1 MSRKFNSPMPL
12 VRTGVMTSAM
22 LVVSVLG
29 RLRAQ
34 VRLAQQAFVGT
45 LLVLRLADDE
55 IEHDHPARVA
65 DAAGIVRLLH
75 AHRAG
80 GLAPGVG
87 VDSPCAPRLRGLRE
101 RRD

>member
-1 MSRKFNSPMPL
+1 MSRRFSSPMPL
-12 VRTGVMTSAM
+12 VSTGVTTFAM

-29 RLRAQ
+29 GLRAQ
-34 VRLAQQAFVGT
+34 VRLAQEALVGT

-55 IEHDHPARVA
+55 IEHDHPACVA

-75 AHRAG
+75 AHRAR

-87 VDSPCAPRLRGLRE
+87 LDFPRAPGLGGLRQ
-101 RRD
+101 R